1 MEDNHKNLT
10 NNFNITKEIRTEA
23 FRNECRLG
31 LDELKINFH
40 RELPREDEL
49 IDGLVEEIISEYKI
63 SIPIEDMSKVVNRI
77 GGRVEYINNVNRLI
91 NGTIRKEKDS
101 FVIYVELYKNRQQQ
115 NFSIAHDLGHVF
127 IHMGYK
133 IDNKLWDKYKDGEY
147 FAPTFW
153 DQVNTVN
160 KFAYSLL
167 MPRKHYKEYIKSYIE
182 CCDMSGYPEIYN
194 AHLNIESVAVHFGV
208 SISAAHERGKLLG
221 FLKDPF

>member
-1 MEDNHKNLT
+1 MTDRHKGST
-10 NNFNITKEIRTEA
+10 NDFSAAKEIRTEA

-31 LDELKINFH
+31 SNELKINFH
-40 RELPREDEL
+40 RELPREYEL
-49 IDGLVEEIISEYKI
+49 IDELVEEIISEYKI

-77 GGRVEYINNVNRLI
+77 GGKVEYINNVNHLI

-101 FVIYVELYKNRQQQ
+101 FVIYVDSYKNCQQQ

-133 IDNKLWDKYKDGEY
+133 IDSKLWDKHKDGEY
-147 FAPTFW
+147 FAPTLW
-153 DQVNTVN
+153 DQVNTAN

-167 MPRKHYKEYIKSYIE
+167 MPRKYYKEYIKSYIE
-182 CCDMSGYPEIYN
+182 CREMSGHPEIYN
-194 AHLNIESVAVHFGV
+194 THLNVESVAVHFGV

-221 FLKDPF
+221 FLEDPF

>member
-1 MEDNHKNLT
+1 MNNNGDNLSND
-10 NNFNITKEIRTEA
+10 FNAAKEIRAEA
-23 FRNECRLG
+23 FRNECKLG
-31 LDELKINFH
+31 SDELKTNFH
-40 RELPREDEL
+40 RELPREYKL
-49 IDGLVEEIISEYKI
+49 IDGLVEEIILEYKI

-77 GGRVEYINNVNRLI
+77 GGRVEYINNANHLI

-101 FVIYVELYKNRQQQ
+101 FVIYVESYKNCQQQ

-133 IDNKLWDKYKDGEY
+133 IDSKLWSKYKDGEY
-147 FAPTFW
+147 FAPTLW
-153 DQVNTVN
+153 DQVNTAN

-167 MPRKHYKEYIKSYIE
+167 MPRKYYKEYIKSYIE
-182 CCDMSGYPEIYN
+182 CRETSGHPEIYN
-194 AHLNIESVAVHFGV
+194 THLNVKSVAVHFGV